1 MADNSVQLPPDG
13 TGKLVDTQVVVN
25 GSGGIVHRQTVTV
38 GDGNNVAAVQTVQQG
53 GSPSTVAD
61 GMAIV
66 GIRPDTGGTTG
77 LDFTANDPT
86 WPAAGANFGT
96 FGGPYDTWI
105 LLTTVPAQPARL
117 NVTIDN
123 MSSAQILC
131 LRDDGTA
138 GPGAALSNATG
149 FTLNPKV
156 SVGPE
161 GGNYS
166 SATFRGRIQI
176 YGASSSQIVAASTD

>member
-1 MADNSVQLPPDG
+1 MADSKIQIAPES
-13 TGKLVDTQVVVN
+13 TGPEVDTQVLIN
-25 GSGGIVHRQTVTV
+25 GFGASVHRQTITV
-38 GDGNNVAAVQTVQQG
+38 GDSNNIAAVQTVQQG

-66 GIRPDTGGTTG
+66 GIRPDSGGTTG
-77 LDFTANDPT
+77 LDFTANEPT
-86 WPAAGANFGT
+86 WPVVGANFGS
-96 FGGPYDTWI
+96 FGGPYDSWI
-105 LLTTVPAQPARL
+105 LLATIPAQPSRL
-117 NVTIDN
+117 QITIDN

-138 GPGAALSNATG
+138 GPGAALVNATG

-176 YGASSSQIVAASTD
+176 YGASSSQTVAVSTD